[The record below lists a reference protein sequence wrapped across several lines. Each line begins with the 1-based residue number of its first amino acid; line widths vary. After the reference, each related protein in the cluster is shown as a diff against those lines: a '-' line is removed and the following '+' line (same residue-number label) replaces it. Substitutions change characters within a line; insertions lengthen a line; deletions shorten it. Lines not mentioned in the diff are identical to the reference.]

1 MKAIN
6 KKMKKILRIINRFN
20 LGGPIY
26 NAAYLTKYLSPD
38 YETLLIG
45 GEKDDYEDSSEFI
58 LNQLG
63 VNYMKINEMQRAI
76 NAFQDLKAYNRIK
89 QIIKEFKPDIVHT
102 HASKS
107 GMLGR
112 KAAFSCNVPIVVH
125 TFHGHVFH
133 SYFNSLKTNAI
144 IKVERHLAKNTSGIV
159 AISDIQKKEL
169 SENYKIADSSKITVI
184 PLGFDLLKFQEHQLE
199 KRETFRRENHLD
211 EDEIA
216 IGIIGRLVPIK
227 NHAMF
232 IEIFAK
238 AKQRTGKKI
247 RGFIIG
253 DGQCRKEIEDLAHD
267 FNLIISPNGS
277 TTLKPDIRFSSWIHK
292 VDYAYAGLDIVVLT
306 SNNEGTPVSLIEA
319 QASGKPI
326 ISTNVGG
333 IENIVIPNET
343 ALLTKC
349 GDKIAF
355 ENNLEKLILNSEL
368 RKELSKKGRNFVNN
382 KFNYSRLVDDTAKYY
397 EKLFR
402 EKKL

>member
-6 KKMKKILRIINRFN
+6 IKMKKILRIINRFN

-26 NAAYLTKYLSPD
+26 NAAYLTKYLSPE

-45 GEKDDYEDSSEFI
+45 GEKDEDEDSSEFI

-63 VNYMKINEMQRAI
+63 VNYLKMPEMQRTI

-133 SYFNSLKTNAI
+133 SYFNSLKTNAF
-144 IKVERHLAKNTSGIV
+144 IKIEHHLAKRTTGII
-159 AISDIQKKEL
+159 AISALQKIDL
-169 SENYKIADSSKITVI
+169 SEKYKIAEPSKFTVI
-184 PLGFDLLKFQEHQLE
+184 PLGFDLLKFQENQLE
-199 KRETFRRENHLD
+199 KRETFRKENHLD
-211 EDEIA
+211 DDEIA
-216 IGIIGRLVPIK
+216 IGIVGRLVPIK
-227 NHAMF
+227 NHSLF
-232 IEIFAK
+232 IEAFAK
-238 AKQRTGKKI
+238 VKQKTGKKI

-253 DGQCRKEIEDLAHD
+253 DGQCRKEIEDLAHY

-292 VDYAYAGLDIVVLT
+292 VDYAYAGLDIVALT

-333 IENIVIPNET
+333 IEDIVIPNET

-355 ENNLEKLILNSEL
+355 ESNLEKLILKPEL
-368 RKELSKKGRNFVNN
+368 RIELSKKGRNFVNK
-382 KFNYSRLVDDTAKYY
+382 KFNYTRLIDDTAKYY